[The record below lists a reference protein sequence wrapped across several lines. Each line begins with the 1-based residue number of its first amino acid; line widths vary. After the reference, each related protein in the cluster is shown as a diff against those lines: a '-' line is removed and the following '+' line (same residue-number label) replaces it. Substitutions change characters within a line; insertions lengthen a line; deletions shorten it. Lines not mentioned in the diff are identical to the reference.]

1 MYEAVSQREL
11 FFFFFIIC
19 ERLSLHDSPLWVLS
33 SVPTAAPRDIAVE
46 VFNTTVLRVSW
57 TPAPS
62 ATVRGHLGGY
72 HVSKHWLAGSTTFF
86 RLLKKRMRNKVQAVF
101 FFLQLSRFFFFFFC
115 FKKHLSRQGKRLQ
128 STNVLTVA

>member
-1 MYEAVSQREL
+1 MFLSFTDTLIGL
-11 FFFFFIIC
+11 FSLNVVFLRVKPCLKESCFFFIIC

-86 RLLKKRMRNKVQAVF
+86 RLLKIRMRNKV
-101 FFLQLSRFFFFFFC
+101 
-115 FKKHLSRQGKRLQ
+115 
-128 STNVLTVA
+128 

>member
-1 MYEAVSQREL
+1 MFLSFTDTLIGL
-11 FFFFFIIC
+11 FSLNVVFLWMPRVKPHLKESFFFITW
-19 ERLSLHDSPLWVLS
+19 ERVCLHNSPLWALS

-72 HVSKHWLAGSTTFF
+72 HVSKHG
-86 RLLKKRMRNKVQAVF
+86 
-101 FFLQLSRFFFFFFC
+101 
-115 FKKHLSRQGKRLQ
+115 
-128 STNVLTVA
+128 

>member
-1 MYEAVSQREL
+1 MFSAGLDNYDNKKNMFLSFTDTLIGLFSLNVVFLRVKPCLKESLL
-11 FFFFFIIC
+11 FFVFFFIIC
-19 ERLSLHDSPLWVLS
+19 ERVSLHDSPLWVLS

-72 HVSKHWLAGSTTFF
+72 HVSKQWLAGSTTFF
-86 RLLKKRMRNKVQAVF
+86 RLLKKRRQNKV
-101 FFLQLSRFFFFFFC
+101 
-115 FKKHLSRQGKRLQ
+115 
-128 STNVLTVA
+128 

>member
-1 MYEAVSQREL
+1 MFLSFTNTLIGLFSLNVVFLQMQHVKPCLKESF

-19 ERLSLHDSPLWVLS
+19 KRVSLHDSPLWVLS

-72 HVSKHWLAGSTTFF
+72 HVSKHGLAGSTAFF
-86 RLLKKRMRNKVQAVF
+86 R
-101 FFLQLSRFFFFFFC
+101 
-115 FKKHLSRQGKRLQ
+115 
-128 STNVLTVA
+128 